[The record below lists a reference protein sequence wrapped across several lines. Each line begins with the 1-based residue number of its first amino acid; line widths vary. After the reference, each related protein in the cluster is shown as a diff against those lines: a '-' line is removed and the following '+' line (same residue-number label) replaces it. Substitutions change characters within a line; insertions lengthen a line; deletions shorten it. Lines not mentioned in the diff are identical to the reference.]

1 MNTDGGA
8 ASFDLRG
15 RRALVTGGSRGIGAT
30 IARRLAASGSE
41 VVINCSRDLAGA
53 EETRRAIECAG
64 GRASVVQ
71 ANVGDP
77 RDVRRLFERT
87 AAGGGGLDLLI
98 HNAAI
103 GSFKPAL
110 NVRANQW
117 DLSMN
122 VNARALLLCAQ
133 QALPLMADRGGHIV
147 AISSLGSRRV
157 IPSYGAI
164 GVSKAAL
171 EALVRELA
179 VELAP
184 HGIAVNAVCP
194 GVVDK
199 TSVARHPSFE
209 VQPHVPARGP
219 CDRFVTADAVADA
232 VLFLCSNAAHSIV
245 GQTIVV
251 DGGLGLPL

>member
-1 MNTDGGA
+1 MTA
-8 ASFDLRG
+8 AAAAAVFDLRG
-15 RRALVTGGSRGIGAT
+15 SRALVTGGSRGIGAT
-30 IARRLAASGSE
+30 IARRLAASGAE
-41 VVINCSRDLAGA
+41 VVINCSRDLSGA
-53 EETRRAIECAG
+53 EATRRAIESAG
-64 GRASVVQ
+64 GRALVVQ

-77 RDVRRLFERT
+77 RDVRRLFEQT
-87 AAGGGGLDLLI
+87 AADGGQLDLLI

-133 QALPLMADRGGHIV
+133 QAVPLMADRGGHIV

-164 GVSKAAL
+164 GVTKAAL

-179 VELAP
+179 VELTP
-184 HGIAVNAVCP
+184 RRITVNAVCP
-194 GVVDK
+194 GLVDD
-199 TSVARHPSFE
+199 TSVARN
-209 VQPHVPARGP
+209 PALATRRDSPVRP
-219 CDRFVTADAVADA
+219 CDRFVSADAVADA
-232 VLFLCSNAAHSIV
+232 VLFLCSSAARFIV